1 MKKKIWTETEISYL
15 KENYSGTAD
24 ETLAA
29 RLGVSRR
36 TISNKARELNL
47 AKGMNPGWLERA
59 EKVRELHGSHSY
71 TEIASLTGI
80 PVRSVARIIS
90 ALGLTRSVREE
101 KDIRSRI
108 RRSLTDR
115 EKRRV
120 IFGLAPLTN
129 IKVVTNKPRIKLRHA
144 LKKAGYLVQRGRNV
158 MYYQPGMERD
168 HRRENAGRNVGLSF
182 EPWDCLDHKLCVNL

>member
-90 ALGLTRSVREE
+90 ALGLTR
-101 KDIRSRI
+101 
-108 RRSLTDR
+108 
-115 EKRRV
+115 
-120 IFGLAPLTN
+120 
-129 IKVVTNKPRIKLRHA
+129 
-144 LKKAGYLVQRGRNV
+144 
-158 MYYQPGMERD
+158 
-168 HRRENAGRNVGLSF
+168 
-182 EPWDCLDHKLCVNL
+182 